1 MKKKNEQKGIN
12 IYWIYGAIA
21 IFFIGLQF
29 FNSFSSSTEK
39 ITKNEFLNE
48 FLTENEVE
56 KVVIVNN
63 EFVEVFIKESKLNK
77 EKHKGI
83 QQIGPHYYFN
93 ITSGEQFEEDL
104 KEFYTTNKSIESYN
118 QINVD
123 VEIRKNIFGDML
135 GWIIPLAIMLMIWMT
150 NKYVIYQTIVKLI
163 LQFIGLD

>member
-63 EFVEVFIKESKLNK
+63 EFVEVFIKESKLIGKQNK
-77 EKHKGI
+77 
-83 QQIGPHYYFN
+83 
-93 ITSGEQFEEDL
+93 L
-104 KEFYTTNKSIESYN
+104 
-118 QINVD
+118 
-123 VEIRKNIFGDML
+123 R
-135 GWIIPLAIMLMIWMT
+135 
-150 NKYVIYQTIVKLI
+150 
-163 LQFIGLD
+163 